1 MTIRLD
7 YHLHTCHSMD
17 CEQSLDTLCAAAVR
31 TGLTEICITD
41 HTEFG
46 HPYPGSDVPP
56 VVEDWLADIEAA
68 REAWPQLTIR
78 PAWKLET
85 TRSAASASSGG
96 TRRCRWISNCFRS
109 T

>member
-56 VVEDWLADIEAA
+56 VVEGLAGGH
-68 REAWPQLTIR
+68 
-78 PAWKLET
+78 
-85 TRSAASASSGG
+85 RSGAGG
-96 TRRCRWISNCFRS
+96 PGRS
-109 T
+109 

>member
-68 REAWPQLTIR
+68 REAWPQAHQAVAR
-78 PAWKLET
+78 G
-85 TRSAASASSGG
+85 AAAGFQ
-96 TRRCRWISNCFRS
+96 TAFAPPD
-109 T
+109 